1 MFTYTTPFEANQCP
15 REGSSKV
22 FSGAN
27 FLFPP
32 ATSSEIFEWI
42 QLQKELERREAAKQR
57 ELRKPRVVK
66 KIESEDA
73 YQLQIFKEY
82 GDFNSYEV
90 EAKKKPGNRVHL
102 TISSKD
108 DQFSKT
114 FEFSLNEIEVSKVDW
129 EWYKKENVLVL
140 NIPKKQQIEYT
151 FYSHPLFGLIQQ
163 QPEREQAQSEQER
176 REIAHK
182 KALEYKK
189 RAEHAREKA
198 QRKRAEAEEKKRLE
212 AQEKKRIEE
221 RRRAE
226 AAERKRLEAEAQER
240 RRAEAARRAQLEAAE
255 KAKEEAQR
263 RARLEAEQ
271 RKREQQEQAAAF
283 AAIRELQR
291 QAFVQ
296 LQQEAERK
304 AQIEKERKEAER
316 QEAERKEEERLAKI
330 ERERFDYRE
339 AQRAAHRKQQQEEA
353 EKKAQQEAR
362 KTGPQVQNVQLDPSN
377 PEVFLQQLFGSILA
391 ANQGSNNV
399 DSTQVPVKPS
409 STESPVSS
417 SAATPD
423 YEDSDNES
431 IYSDH
436 DPETPEPMSPSV
448 PPSSPGLKLTKQ
460 PSLEEVEDE
469 EFVMFRKKFGQ

>member
-15 REGSSKV
+15 REGPAKV

-27 FLFPP
+27 ILFPP
-32 ATSSEIFEWI
+32 ATSSDIFEWI

-163 QPEREQAQSEQER
+163 QPEREQAHSEQER
-176 REIAHK
+176 REVAHK
-182 KALEYKK
+182 KALEYRK

-198 QRKRAEAEEKKRLE
+198 QRKRAEAEERKRLE

-226 AAERKRLEAEAQER
+226 AEER
-240 RRAEAARRAQLEAAE
+240 RRVEAVRRAEAEEKRRVEAARRAELEAAK

-263 RARLEAEQ
+263 RARIEAEQ

-304 AQIEKERKEAER
+304 AQIEKER

-339 AQRAAHRKQQQEEA
+339 AQRQAHRRQQQEEA
-353 EKKAQQEAR
+353 ERKSEQEAR
-362 KTGPQVQNVQLDPSN
+362 KTAPQAQNVQLDPSN

-391 ANQGSNNV
+391 ANQSSSNA
-399 DSTQVPVKPS
+399 DSSQVPAKPS

-423 YEDSDNES
+423 YDDSDNES
-431 IYSDH
+431 IYSDR
-436 DPETPEPMSPSV
+436 DPETPEPLSPSV

-469 EFVMFRKKFGQ
+469 EFVMFRKKFGQK